1 MENTSAPNWASVKLS
16 DLVRAEGAFCDGDW
30 IESKD
35 QDSAG
40 EIRLIQLADI
50 GDGIFKNKSDRH
62 LTLQKAYDLKCTF
75 LNQGDILIARM
86 PEPLGRACIFPLKGA
101 EKFVTVV
108 DVAILRV
115 DSELASNK
123 YVCHILNSPQ
133 SRSYIDE
140 LESGTTRKRISRKNL
155 GTLDFPLPP
164 LAEQHRIVAKLEE
177 LFSELDKG
185 VENLRIA
192 QQQLKVYRQAVL
204 QWAFAGKLTEEWRAI
219 IGDATSNGQE
229 FLNRITQ
236 ERKTVYKNELAQH
249 EAATANNKTKR
260 PNKPEFYSA
269 ISDEE
274 YSKLLE
280 LPSQWVW
287 SKVGNLCQSIV
298 PNRDKPKSFTGEV
311 PWLTTPDI
319 DSAKIT
325 VDFQSVKL
333 GLTAEE
339 TEKYNARVIPP
350 NSVIMTCVG
359 SFGVVCINAK
369 ACVVNQQLHAFI
381 THQYIYS
388 RYLAYALKNMRNWM
402 EQHATSTTVAYL
414 NKTNCNSIPIPVCD
428 INEQQQIV
436 AEIESRLSVCDKL
449 EETIEQSLL
458 QAEALRQSI
467 LKQAFAGKLVP
478 QDPSDEPAE
487 KLLARIQAERAAANP
502 DKIKSAKRK
511 VK

>member
-1 MENTSAPNWASVKLS
+1 VENEKDNELPAGWVETKLDQICEILDSFRIPINNEERIERIKGISEDKLFPYYGATGQVGVIDEYLFDGEYILLGEDGAPFLDA
-16 DLVRAEGAFCDGDW
+16 
-30 IESKD
+30 
-35 QDSAG
+35 
-40 EIRLIQLADI
+40 
-50 GDGIFKNKSDRH
+50 FKNKAYIVNGKFWVNNHAHILKAH
-62 LTLQKAYDLKCTF
+62 LSNQFVLHY
-75 LNQGDILIARM
+75 LNQFGFR
-86 PEPLGRACIFPLKGA
+86 G
-101 EKFVTVV
+101 
-108 DVAILRV
+108 
-115 DSELASNK
+115 
-123 YVCHILNSPQ
+123 YV
-133 SRSYIDE
+133 
-140 LESGTTRKRISRKNL
+140 SGTTRLKLTQLAMKEIPV
-155 GTLDFPLPP
+155 PLPP

-185 VENLRIA
+185 VENLRAA

-204 QWAFAGKLTEEWRAI
+204 QWAFEGKLTEEWRAI

-229 FLNRITQ
+229 FLNRIIQ

-249 EAATANNKTKR
+249 EAAASNNKTKR

-325 VDFQSVKL
+325 VDFQLVKL

-359 SFGVVCINAK
+359 SFGVVCVNAK
-369 ACVVNQQLHAFI
+369 ACVINQQLHAFI
-381 THQYIYS
+381 THKYINS

-428 INEQQQIV
+428 ITEQRQIV
-436 AEIESRLSVCDKL
+436 AEIESRLSICDKL

-467 LKQAFAGKLVP
+467 LKKAFAGKLVP

-487 KLLARIQAERAAANP
+487 KLLARIRAERAATTP
-502 DKIKSAKRK
+502 VKKPSKGRTAK
-511 VK
+511 